1 MMKEYESEEEA
12 LNAASSLLGIT
23 QEEIKSIKPRLILY
37 ENLEGKPQRLMVYEL
52 DENLSFGI
60 GWKRF
65 YRGKN
70 LYGLWLIEK
79 ERKSI
84 FGLLVERE
92 KLVRV

>member
-1 MMKEYESEEEA
+1 MKEYESEEEV

-23 QEEIKSIKPRLILY
+23 EEEIKSIKPKLVLY
-37 ENLEGKPQRLMVYEL
+37 ENLEGKPRRLMVYRL

-60 GWKRF
+60 GWTRF

-79 ERKSI
+79 ENKKI
-84 FGLLVERE
+84 FGLWVERE
-92 KLVRV
+92 KLERV